1 MTLPAKLPQL
11 LVVGLGNLPY
21 PNTRH
26 SVGHLIVGALAQRFR
41 IGMTTNKALGGIT
54 GHSNVLIGDLNV
66 DLTLFKP
73 KPLMNITGPAVA
85 AALRHTAKVPG
96 AMVVIHDSLGH
107 KPKSLSVKF
116 GGSANGHNG
125 IRSITSALG
134 GDANFYRFRIGIG
147 RDGDA
152 ATYVLSKLPTEESV
166 YWDIGGGLEIVCR
179 ELEKIALKPPAAS

>member
-1 MTLPAKLPQL
+1 MTVTVKLPQL

-26 SVGHLIVGALAQRFR
+26 SIGHLIVDALAQRFR
-41 IGMTTNKALGGIT
+41 IPMITNATLRGII
-54 GHSNVLIGDLNV
+54 GHSIVSLGDSAIN
-66 DLTLFKP
+66 LTLFKP

-96 AMVVIHDSLGH
+96 AMILIHDSLGH

-125 IRSITSALG
+125 IRSVISALG
-134 GDANFYRFRIGIG
+134 GDINFYRFRIGIG

-152 ATYVLSKLPTEESV
+152 ATYVLSKLPAEESV
-166 YWDIGGGLEIVCR
+166 YWGLGDGLDLVCK
-179 ELEKIALKPPAAS
+179 ELAKIASKPPAAS